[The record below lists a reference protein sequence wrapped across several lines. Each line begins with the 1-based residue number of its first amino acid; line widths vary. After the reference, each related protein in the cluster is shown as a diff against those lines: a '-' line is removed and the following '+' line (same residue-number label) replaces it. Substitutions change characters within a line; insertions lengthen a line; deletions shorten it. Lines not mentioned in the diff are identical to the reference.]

1 MQSACE
7 HRTDEGGLY
16 QVWACSNCR
25 SLFCAICTG
34 AVDRCPSCGAPELE
48 VLSLSDQALD

>member
-1 MQSACE
+1 MASSCE
-7 HRTDEGGLY
+7 HRTDQGGLY

-34 AVDRCPSCGAPELE
+34 AVERCPACGAPELE
-48 VLSLSDQALD
+48 VLSLSDEVLD